1 MPNVDDYITALRG
14 FKYFSI
20 LDLANGYLQIELAE
34 KEREKTAFVT
44 EDGKYQFK
52 RLPMGLMDSPYYF
65 QRLIN
70 YLMCN
75 MKYTIC
81 LGYFDDL
88 PILGKTIQKLIKITQ
103 RVFMRLREY
112 NLKCNPK
119 KCKWFITT
127 IKFLGHE
134 VTGYG
139 VRPDA
144 EKVKVLKNMQC
155 PETRKQLQS
164 QLGCFNYFSRF
175 IKNYS
180 KLSAPLYKLISKS
193 NKKFVFNDENRTN

>member
-1 MPNVDDYITALRG
+1 MVNYIELNKLCAKKCYPMPNVDDYINALRG

-20 LDLANGYLQIELAE
+20 LDLANGYLQIELSE
-34 KEREKTAFVT
+34 KEREKTAFIT

-52 RLPMGLMDSPYYF
+52 RLPMGIMNSPYYF

-70 YLMCN
+70 YLLGN
-75 MKYTIC
+75 MKYIIC

-88 PILGKTIQKLIKITQ
+88 PIMEKTIEELIKNTAK
-103 RVFMRLREY
+103 VFERLREY
-112 NLKCNPK
+112 TLKCNPM

-139 VRPDA
+139 VRPDP
-144 EKVKVLKNMQC
+144 EESESVKK
-155 PETRKQLQS
+155 
-164 QLGCFNYFSRF
+164 Y
-175 IKNYS
+175 
-180 KLSAPLYKLISKS
+180 AIS
-193 NKKFVFNDENRTN
+193 